1 MVKIGVKGFEL
12 KIALVTDTYF
22 PRINGVSTSTQIF
35 AEEFTKLGHEVHI
48 YAPAFPNSI
57 DENHSFKIYRF
68 PSMYLFF
75 DPEDR
80 LGMPGKAPK
89 LVQQFIDNKYD
100 IVHTQTPFTIG
111 KPAVQWARQS
121 GAKVVHTYHTL
132 FAAYVEHYLWFLPKV
147 LSIWYAKSTS
157 RRYCDSCDLIITPS
171 TEMKNVLSSYNV
183 SKPIEVIP
191 TGIRLERFEGRDGRR
206 YRQSNGYKPEDK
218 LLLFMGRVAEEK
230 NIDFLLKVVN
240 RLKDKVPNIK
250 FLIAGEGAAKKRLE
264 KMVDDLQLNNIVHF
278 AGYLSKD
285 NWRDCY
291 AGADLFVFASVTETQ
306 GLVVTEAMA
315 AGTPVVAV
323 GEMGIK
329 DVLASNQGGLVTR
342 LDEDEFTD
350 AVYRMLTD
358 QRLYDQKKSETL
370 AEADKWSSTSMAKR
384 MIAAYEQLLK
394 A

>member
-1 MVKIGVKGFEL
+1 M
-12 KIALVTDTYF
+12 TDTYF
-22 PRINGVSTSTQIF
+22 PRINGVATSTQIF
-35 AEEFTKLGHEVHI
+35 AEEFAKLGHEVHI

-57 DENHSFKIYRF
+57 DDSENFKVYRF

-80 LGMPGKAPK
+80 LGLPNKDKK

-111 KPAVQWARQS
+111 GPAVKWARKS

-132 FAAYVEHYLWFLPKV
+132 FAAYTEHYLWFLPKA
-147 LSIWYAKSTS
+147 LGIWYAESTS
-157 RRYCDSCDLIITPS
+157 RRYCNSCDLLITPS
-171 TEMKNVLSSYNV
+171 TEMQNVLASYRV
-183 SKPIEVIP
+183 QKPIEVIP
-191 TGIRLERFEGRDGRR
+191 TGIRLERFIGKDGNRFR
-206 YRQSNGYKPEDK
+206 KMKGYQPEDK

-230 NIDFLLKVVN
+230 NIDFLLKVVD
-240 RLKDKVPNIK
+240 RLKNKVPHLK

-264 KMVDDLQLNNIVHF
+264 KMVDELQLQDVVHF
-278 AGYLSKD
+278 AGYLSKED
-285 NWRDCY
+285 WRDCY
-291 AGADLFVFASVTETQ
+291 AGSDLFVFASVTETQ

-329 DVLASNQGGLVTR
+329 DVMASNKGGLVTK

-350 AVYRMLTD
+350 AVYRMMTD
-358 QRLYDQKKSETL
+358 KALYEQKKSETL

-384 MIAAYEQLLK
+384 MISAYEQLLK
-394 A
+394 S

>member
-1 MVKIGVKGFEL
+1 M

-35 AEEFTKLGHEVHI
+35 AEEFQKLGHEVHI

-57 DENHSFKIYRF
+57 DESDHIKVHRF
-68 PSMYLFF
+68 PSLYLFF

-80 LGMPGKAPK
+80 LGLPFRDRK
-89 LVQQFIDNKYD
+89 LVQHFLDQKFD

-111 KPAVQWARQS
+111 GPAVKWARQS

-132 FAAYVEHYLWFLPKV
+132 FAAYTEHYLWFLPKALGV
-147 LSIWYAKSTS
+147 WYAKNAS
-157 RRYCDSCDLIITPS
+157 RRYCNSCDLLITPS
-171 TEMKNVLSSYNV
+171 TEMRDVLLSYDV
-183 SKPIEVIP
+183 AKPIEVIP
-191 TGIRLERFEGRDGRR
+191 TGIRLERFKGRDEKRFR
-206 YRQSNGYKPEDK
+206 EIKGYKPEDK
-218 LLLFMGRVAEEK
+218 VLLFMGRVAEEK
-230 NIDFLLKVVN
+230 NIDFLLKVVK
-240 RLKDKVPNIK
+240 RLKPVIPTLQ

-264 KMVDDLQLNNIVHF
+264 RMTEEMGLADCVHF
-278 AGYLSKD
+278 AGYLSKED
-285 NWRDCY
+285 WRDCY
-291 AGADLFVFASVTETQ
+291 AGSDLFIFASVTETQ

-329 DVLASNQGGLVTR
+329 DVMASGKGGLMTR

-350 AVYRMLTD
+350 AVKRMLTD
-358 QRLYDQKKSETL
+358 KDLYAQKRSETL

-384 MIAAYEQLLK
+384 MIGAYEKILK
-394 A
+394 S

>member
-1 MVKIGVKGFEL
+1 L

-22 PRINGVSTSTQIF
+22 PRINGVATSTQIF
-35 AEEFTKLGHEVHI
+35 AEEFAKLGHEVHI

-57 DENHSFKIYRF
+57 DDSENFKVYRF

-80 LGMPGKAPK
+80 LGLPNKDKK

-111 KPAVQWARQS
+111 GPAVKWARKS

-132 FAAYVEHYLWFLPKV
+132 FAAYTEHYLWFLPKA
-147 LSIWYAKSTS
+147 LGIWYAESTS
-157 RRYCDSCDLIITPS
+157 RRYCNSCDLLITPS
-171 TEMKNVLSSYNV
+171 TEMQNVLASYRV
-183 SKPIEVIP
+183 QKPIEVIP
-191 TGIRLERFEGRDGRR
+191 TGIRLERFIGKDGNRFR
-206 YRQSNGYKPEDK
+206 KMKGYQPEDK

-230 NIDFLLKVVN
+230 NIDFLLKVVD
-240 RLKDKVPNIK
+240 RLKNKVPHLK

-264 KMVDDLQLNNIVHF
+264 KMVDELQLQDVVHF
-278 AGYLSKD
+278 AGYLSKED
-285 NWRDCY
+285 WRDCY
-291 AGADLFVFASVTETQ
+291 AGSDLFVFASVTETQ

-329 DVLASNQGGLVTR
+329 DVMASNKGGLVTK

-350 AVYRMLTD
+350 AVYRMMTD
-358 QRLYDQKKSETL
+358 KALYEQKKSETL

-384 MIAAYEQLLK
+384 MISAYEQLLK
-394 A
+394 S

>member
-1 MVKIGVKGFEL
+1 L

-22 PRINGVSTSTQIF
+22 PRINGVSFSTQIF
-35 AEEFTKLGHEVHI
+35 AQEFTKLGHEVHI
-48 YAPAFPNSI
+48 YAPAFPDTAETN
-57 DENHSFKIYRF
+57 EPFKVYRF

-80 LGMPGKAPK
+80 LGLPSRDRK
-89 LVQQFIDNKYD
+89 LVRQFIDNKYD

-111 KPAVQWARQS
+111 SPAVKWARES

-132 FAAYVEHYLWFLPKV
+132 FEAYTEHYLWFLPKA
-147 LSIWYAKSTS
+147 LSVWYAKWVSK
-157 RRYCDSCDLIITPS
+157 RYCDSCDLIVTPS
-171 TEMKNVLSSYNV
+171 SEMKNVLLRYNV
-183 SKPIEVIP
+183 VKPIEVIP
-191 TGIRLERFEGRDGRR
+191 TGIRLEQLRGG
-206 YRQSNGYKPEDK
+206 NGEQFRKAKGFKPEDK

-240 RLKDKVPNIK
+240 RLKDKVPNLH
-250 FLIAGEGAAKKRLE
+250 FLIAGDGPAKKRLE
-264 KMVDDLQLNNIVHF
+264 KMAEELQLNAIVHF
-278 AGYLSKD
+278 LGYIVKQE
-285 NWRDCY
+285 WCDCY
-291 AGADLFVFASVTETQ
+291 AASDLFVFASLTETQ

-315 AGTPVVAV
+315 TQTPVVAV

-329 DVLASNQGGLVTR
+329 DVMASGRGGMVTR

-358 QRLYDQKKSETL
+358 QTFYDQKKSETL

-384 MIAAYEQLLK
+384 MIGAYEQLLK